1 MSFTT
6 NNLSILE
13 NKLLINKTKVA
24 IIIPGKKI
32 LLKKMGKLIDDYNE
46 VIRFNSAPTK
56 GFENYVGS
64 KTTLR
69 IINNVVFSQSDENRE
84 QNKNDLAYSDKK
96 VLVITPKI
104 FTENEKLNLINNK
117 TEYIFYNRVH
127 YQEIFNFFLKQR
139 LFPMSA
145 INYFYNLFF
154 YKKFLSIGFFT
165 INFLINMGCKLTIFG
180 LDLDENM
187 KERSNYSKTIKIGKS
202 HNLQLERS
210 TLKKMYKK
218 NLFEII

>member
-1 MSFTT
+1 MFFTT
-6 NNLSILE
+6 NNISILE

-32 LLKKMGKLIDDYNE
+32 LLKKMGKIIDDYNE

-56 GFENYVGS
+56 GFESYVGS

-69 IINNVVFSQSDENRE
+69 IINNVIFSQSDENRE
-84 QNKNDLAYSDKK
+84 HNKNDFTYSDKK
-96 VLVITPKI
+96 ILVITPKI
-104 FTENEKLNLINNK
+104 FTESEKLNLINK
-117 TEYIFYNRVH
+117 ETEYFFYNRVH
-127 YQEIFNFFLKQR
+127 HQEIFNFFLKQR
-139 LFPMSA
+139 LFPISA
-145 INYFYNLFF
+145 INHFYNLFF
-154 YKKFLSIGFFT
+154 YKKFLSIGFFS
-165 INFLINMGCKLTIFG
+165 INFLINIGCKLTIFG

-187 KERSNYSKTIKIGKS
+187 EERSNYSKAWKIGKS

-218 NLFEII
+218 KLFEII